1 LKKLIKTSVA
11 MGRFFVCLLWGA
23 VLFLFLSP
31 WAGYAAGE
39 NFPSIF
45 PGWSISGQ
53 NSMHLDYYNSHG
65 PDGAYLQEGW
75 RPYNDLN
82 IQFQNRQNPYNVI
95 KGYAS
100 GTVSGSP
107 YRSRQYGVSLE
118 RFNINQENGEAALP
132 YRLDLGD
139 FHGFQTPRV
148 LQKSM
153 KGIQAELQPGVFLGA
168 QNSLLLHGGGVS
180 RDFFDRRLADN
191 LFGGASWLMNWN
203 KTKASLNFVY
213 NDQAEQ
219 SGIPDLRQYVT
230 GLAVNHHFNFLSQQL
245 ALDAELNYL
254 RGDNALNGASFKD
267 EGLGAFAQL
276 QGRGKLP
283 LNYSLRY
290 EEYDKAYIPRGGVV
304 SAGRR
309 TIDARAGWQSP
320 LGYSINGR
328 GQYYR
333 DGMGSAITTDTYV
346 CGLGAS
352 GAIPNPWVK
361 GINAGLDAYR
371 QQAESDPSK
380 TIIHAVNANLSN
392 PLPWG
397 WTSRLTASIQ
407 DTHVVYGIAADN
419 RNQQYG
425 FDLGHGLTL
434 AGFSGRVNAG
444 VVYSILRQTGQDS
457 DDLGL
462 NFASYLSR
470 GPLSFNL
477 SYRHLN
483 QDRQT
488 GLVDNLT
495 HGLNAAC
502 EYTYKQHQL
511 RLEADYGYRKPQS
524 SDESADTRIALTWTF
539 SFERPAKTAAAARVE
554 APPAEAVAATPTPA
568 PAPEIK
574 PEVQPPIQSLA
585 DLTPGMPVDRALAG
599 LKKRN
604 MQGGIQE
611 GRNLVFE
618 TVWFDDVSQ
627 RQRLVL
633 TQQMKYLE
641 RAAIII
647 DLNQVG
653 ELDNAY
659 QLYERV
665 RSKLNREFGAATTQ
679 EIGVFSPNLAGDL
692 RNGKFIRISDWKT
705 PTGILRLGIPRRLDG
720 IVRIELQHAQSF
732 PMSGYVSW
740 SLEDVQ

>member
-1 LKKLIKTSVA
+1 MIKKSLPPKLKIICCMLGLILCSLVGVA
-11 MGRFFVCLLWGA
+11 V
-23 VLFLFLSP
+23 
-31 WAGYAAGE
+31 AAE
-39 NFPSIF
+39 IPAIL

-53 NSMHLDYYNSHG
+53 NIMHLDYYNSHG

-75 RPYNDLN
+75 RPYNDMN
-82 IQFQNRQNPYNVI
+82 IRFENRQNPYNTI

-100 GTVSGSP
+100 GTINGSP
-107 YRSRQYGVSLE
+107 YRSRQYGVGLE
-118 RFNINQENGEAALP
+118 RFNINQENGEAPIP
-132 YRLDLGD
+132 YRMDLGD
-139 FHGFQTPRV
+139 FHGFQTPRI
-148 LQKSM
+148 LQRSL
-153 KGIQAELQPGVFLGA
+153 KGAQFELQPGQLFGA
-168 QNSLLLHGGGVS
+168 QNSLLLQGGGAS
-180 RDFFDRRLADN
+180 HDFFDNRLADN
-191 LFGGASWLMNWN
+191 LFGGASWMMNWN
-203 KTKASLNFVY
+203 RTRASLNFAY

-230 GLAVNHHFNFLSQQL
+230 GLAVNHNFSFLTQQL
-245 ALDAELNYL
+245 SLDAELNYL
-254 RGDNALNGASFKD
+254 RGDNAQNGESFKD
-267 EGLGAFAQL
+267 EGLATFAQI
-276 QGRGKLP
+276 QGRGKIP
-283 LNYSLRY
+283 LTYSLRY
-290 EEYDKAYIPRGGVV
+290 EEYDKAYVPRGGVV

-309 TIDARAGWQSP
+309 TIDARAGWQSA
-320 LGYSINGR
+320 LGYSISGR

-333 DGMGSAITTDTYV
+333 DGISSTVTTDTYV
-346 CGLGAS
+346 CGLGVN

-361 GINAGLDAYR
+361 GITAALDAYR

-380 TIIHAVNANLSN
+380 TIIHSLNANLGH

-397 WTSRLTASIQ
+397 WTSRLTANIQ
-407 DTHVVYGIAADN
+407 DNHVVYGIAADN
-419 RNQQYG
+419 RTQQYG
-425 FDLGHGLTL
+425 FDLGHGLML

-444 VVYSILRQTGQDS
+444 IVYNILRQTGQNS
-457 DDLGL
+457 DDLGF
-462 NFASYLSR
+462 NFSSYLSR

-483 QDRQT
+483 QDRQI

-502 EYTYKQHQL
+502 EYTYKLHQL

-539 SFERPAKTAAAARVE
+539 SFDRPAKTAAATRVE
-554 APPAEAVAATPTPA
+554 VPPAEAVAATPTPG
-568 PAPEIK
+568 IK
-574 PEVQPPIQSLA
+574 PEIQPPIQSLA
-585 DLTPGMPVDRALAG
+585 DLSPGMLMDRALAG
-599 LKKRN
+599 LEKRN
-604 MQGGIQE
+604 IQGGIQE

-659 QLYERV
+659 QLYERI
-665 RSKLNREFGAATTQ
+665 RTRLNRELGAATTQ
-679 EIGVFSPNLAGDL
+679 EVGVFNPNLAQNL
-692 RNGKFIRISDWKT
+692 RDGKFVRISDWKT
-705 PTGILRLGIPRRLDG
+705 STGILRLGIPRRLDG

-740 SLEDVQ
+740 SVEDVQ